1 MITEQAN
8 GSANGWIFQVSA
20 GIVLTLRNIKDFD
33 KIKLEGKTED
43 IELVFTNGKGLYA
56 QAKSVLDINDAF
68 KINES
73 FFELAKMKMNQS
85 VVYTAEDAKR
95 DGVFIKAYQVV
106 VPKRLTKEVRIMRY
120 DSNVL
125 SRLVTMIDNIK

>member
-1 MITEQAN
+1 
-8 GSANGWIFQVSA
+8 
-20 GIVLTLRNIKDFD
+20 
-33 KIKLEGKTED
+33 
-43 IELVFTNGKGLYA
+43 
-56 QAKSVLDINDAF
+56 
-68 KINES
+68 
-73 FFELAKMKMNQS
+73 MKMNQS